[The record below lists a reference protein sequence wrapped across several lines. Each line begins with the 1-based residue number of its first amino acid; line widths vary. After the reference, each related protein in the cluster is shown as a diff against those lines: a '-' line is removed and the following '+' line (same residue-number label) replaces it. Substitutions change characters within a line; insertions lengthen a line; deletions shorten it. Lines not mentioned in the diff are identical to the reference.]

1 MQVSALLFRK
11 SVKLM
16 LFQIKQNSVAKNDE
30 GGLDDSSFQNEEPF
44 DERLF
49 EALGLKVH
57 KV

>member
-1 MQVSALLFRK
+1 
-11 SVKLM
+11 M

-30 GGLDDSSFQNEEPF
+30 GGLDDWSFQNEEPF

-57 KV
+57 KVWQNWILECPFCWF